1 MAIAKASF
9 LNMRGAGCTA
19 LRPAGTKTGQRSTR
33 SSAATG
39 AVAAATARGR
49 NARNR
54 GGRNEREGSRRP
66 RRSTP
71 SPWRTSG
78 TWQRRAVRGPAGRC
92 GHRLKEKEGERQAGG
107 RPQRD
112 EDDEEGNEKPPL
124 RVGTTLSETTAEQGH
139 CGQATRAAA
148 GQEGASAGQRKRER
162 EREREKEHKQRRKKT
177 TTATAISNVSLVPLS
192 FSPALFVWVG
202 AEAFGRVPW
211 SSLAQDAG
219 RGVTAAGSRVGW
231 SGRGESGGRAK
242 TVCRLTAASGRACAR
257 SDHQ

>member
-162 EREREKEHKQRRKKT
+162 ERERERRNTNKGGRKQQQQRPYRT
-177 TTATAISNVSLVPLS
+177 SPLS
-192 FSPALFVWVG
+192 LSVSALPSSSGWERRPLG
-202 AEAFGRVPW
+202 AYLGAAWRRMR
-211 SSLAQDAG
+211 AG
-219 RGVTAAGSRVGW
+219 G
-231 SGRGESGGRAK
+231 
-242 TVCRLTAASGRACAR
+242 
-257 SDHQ
+257 